1 MFSRMS
7 DLARLLLGAL
17 LITDFSF
24 IALHLLFRYTY
35 FSTDIGLALEVD
47 RGFSEIFQYLKEFWI
62 ALALGV
68 LALRKRSRLYGV
80 LATLFF
86 YILLDDAAKLHEK
99 FGAIISQRFAFS
111 DLWGLQ
117 AQDFGELLFYSGVT
131 LVFAGL
137 IALTYRTGQTAEKRT
152 MRQLI
157 VLLGLFACFAVGVD
171 LLHSAVL
178 IPALDPLLIALED
191 GGELIAMSMIATYIF
206 VRLEQASRTHLSV
219 SMNKSDSVNS

>member
-7 DLARLLLGAL
+7 DLAKLLLGAL

-62 ALALGV
+62 ALALGF
-68 LALRKRSRLYGV
+68 LALRYRSWLYGV

-99 FGAIISQRFAFS
+99 SGAVISQRFAFS

-117 AQDFGELLFYSGVT
+117 AQDFGELLFYSGVM

-137 IALTYRTGQTAEKRT
+137 IALAYPTGQTAAKRT
-152 MRQLI
+152 VRQLI
-157 VLLGLFACFAVGVD
+157 VLLGLFACFAIGAD
-171 LLHSAVL
+171 LLHSAIR
-178 IPALDPLLIALED
+178 IPVLDPLLIALED
-191 GGELIAMSMIATYIF
+191 GGELIAMSIIATYIF
-206 VRLEQASRTHLSV
+206 VRLEQASRTHLSIE
-219 SMNKSDSVNS
+219 MHKTDSVNS